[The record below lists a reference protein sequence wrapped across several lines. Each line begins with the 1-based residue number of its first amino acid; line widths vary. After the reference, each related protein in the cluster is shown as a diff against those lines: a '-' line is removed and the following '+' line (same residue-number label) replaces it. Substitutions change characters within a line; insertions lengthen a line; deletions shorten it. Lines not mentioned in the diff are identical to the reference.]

1 MALSVASAVAVA
13 VVEVPA
19 DFVVV
24 DERATADPPLP
35 SLLLLLLLLL
45 LMLLLLLLLSSYSFT
60 RTRGARGAKMSE
72 KVRGVGVITA
82 ITYSK

>member
-45 LMLLLLLLLSSYSFT
+45 LMLLLLLSSYSFT

>member
-24 DERATADPPLP
+24 DERATADPPLT
-35 SLLLLLLLLL
+35 SLLLLLLL
-45 LMLLLLLLLSSYSFT
+45 LMLLLLLLMSSYSFT

>member
-1 MALSVASAVAVA
+1 MMALSVASAVAVA

-24 DERATADPPLP
+24 DERATADPPLT
-35 SLLLLLLLLL
+35 SLLLLLLL

-60 RTRGARGAKMSE
+60 RTRGAL
-72 KVRGVGVITA
+72 
-82 ITYSK
+82 

>member
-24 DERATADPPLP
+24 DERATADPPLT
-35 SLLLLLLLLL
+35 SLLLFLLL

>member
-24 DERATADPPLP
+24 DERATADPPLT
-35 SLLLLLLLLL
+35 SLLLLLLL

>member
-13 VVEVPA
+13 GVEVPA

-24 DERATADPPLP
+24 DERATADPPLT
-35 SLLLLLLLLL
+35 SLLLLLLL

>member
-1 MALSVASAVAVA
+1 MMALSVASAVAVA

-24 DERATADPPLP
+24 DERATADPPLT
-35 SLLLLLLLLL
+35 SLLLLLLL

>member
-24 DERATADPPLP
+24 DERATADPPLT
-35 SLLLLLLLLL
+35 SLLLLLLL

-72 KVRGVGVITA
+72 KGRGVGVITA

>member
-1 MALSVASAVAVA
+1 MAVSVASAVAVA

-24 DERATADPPLP
+24 DERATADPPLT
-35 SLLLLLLLLL
+35 SLLLLLLL